1 MKILITNDDGIQ
13 APGIRSLVNALKPLG
28 DITVVAPATQQT
40 AKGNA
45 MTYDRELI
53 CERYDFDEEV
63 KAYKVYGTPRDCIYA
78 ALDVFMDE
86 KPDLVVSGI
95 NEGANLS
102 NCCVSSGTI
111 GAATGAYAEG
121 LVAIATSLDFGSEYP
136 YDRFAPYLRD
146 IAAWFVKQPFCHDFI
161 LSVNLPN
168 PKDGIVKGVT
178 VGDYGGRQI
187 FLSKYEVEEESDGKI
202 TLLMKGSGVSM
213 EDVVEDLDHDMY
225 ALAQGYIV
233 LTPLDDDVVKKD
245 SLESLKSY
253 ITHI

>member
-1 MKILITNDDGIQ
+1 MRILVTNDDGIT

-28 DITVVAPATQQT
+28 DITVAAPAEQQT

-45 MTYDRELI
+45 MTYDRQLI
-53 CERYDFDEEV
+53 VERYDFEEGIP
-63 KAYKVYGTPRDCIYA
+63 AYKVYGTPRDCIYA
-78 ALDVFMDE
+78 ALDAFMEE

-111 GAATGAYAEG
+111 GAATGAYEEG
-121 LVAIATSLDFGSEYP
+121 LVAIAISLDFGSEYP

-178 VGDYGGRQI
+178 VGDYGGRQV
-187 FLSKYEVEEESDGKI
+187 FLSKYVITDETDGRI
-202 TLLMKGSGVSM
+202 TLTMQGSGVSF
-213 EDVVEDLDHDMY
+213 ENVTEDLDHDMY
-225 ALAQGYIV
+225 ALSQGYIV

-245 SLESLKSY
+245 SLSQLRSCIK
-253 ITHI
+253 HI